1 MIFKRKIMFLVLSLV
16 LVSVLVVG
24 CSSSDGDTPPASSE
38 SEPTSETEVVG
49 LTEAFAEGPTILTS
63 IGQSA
68 DVEMIKALMDNAG
81 ISYTM
86 DKLVM
91 ADGLGDAKTLILAV
105 GGSSKG
111 LGAAG
116 IDADD
121 EISRTTDLINAAKA
135 NDVKIIA
142 MHIGGENRRGELSDK
157 FITPSLENA
166 DYIIAV
172 MEGNNDGLF
181 TKIASEKNIPI
192 DLVSSISDAIEPLK
206 GAYK

>member
-1 MIFKRKIMFLVLSLV
+1 MFLIVSLI
-16 LVSVLVVG
+16 LVSVLVVACG
-24 CSSSDGDTPPASSE
+24 SSDNNTPPASSDGATNG
-38 SEPTSETEVVG
+38 SKEVVG
-49 LTEAFAEGPTILTS
+49 LTEAFVEGPTILTS
-63 IGQSA
+63 VGQSA

-86 DKLVM
+86 DKLVK

-121 EISRTTDLINAAKA
+121 ELSRTTDLIDAAKE
-135 NDVKIIA
+135 NGVNIIA

-157 FITPSLENA
+157 FIRPSLEKA
-166 DYIIAV
+166 DYIIIV
-172 MEGNNDGLF
+172 EEGNNDGLF
-181 TKIASEKNIPI
+181 TDIASDNSIPI
-192 DLVSSISDAIEPLK
+192 DLVASISEAIEPLK
-206 GAYK
+206 NAYK

>member
-1 MIFKRKIMFLVLSLV
+1 MFLIVSLI
-16 LVSVLVVG
+16 LVSVLVVACG
-24 CSSSDGDTPPASSE
+24 SSDNNTPPASSDGATNG
-38 SEPTSETEVVG
+38 STEVVG
-49 LTEAFAEGPTILTS
+49 LTEAFVEGPTILTS
-63 IGQSA
+63 VGQSA

-86 DKLVM
+86 DKLVK

-121 EISRTTDLINAAKA
+121 ELSRTTDLIDAAKE
-135 NDVKIIA
+135 NGVNIIA

-157 FITPSLENA
+157 FIRPSLENA

-172 MEGNNDGLF
+172 EEGNNDGLF
-181 TKIASEKNIPI
+181 TDIASKNSIPM
-192 DLVSSISDAIEPLK
+192 DLVASISEAIEPLK
-206 GAYK
+206 NAYK

>member
-1 MIFKRKIMFLVLSLV
+1 MFLIVSLI
-16 LVSVLVVG
+16 LVSVLVVACG
-24 CSSSDGDTPPASSE
+24 SSDNNTPPASSDGATNG
-38 SEPTSETEVVG
+38 STEVVG
-49 LTEAFAEGPTILTS
+49 LTEAFVEGPTILTS
-63 IGQSA
+63 VGQSA

-86 DKLVM
+86 DKLVK

-121 EISRTTDLINAAKA
+121 ELSRTTDLIDAAKE
-135 NDVKIIA
+135 NGISIIA

-172 MEGNNDGLF
+172 EEGNNDGLF
-181 TKIASEKNIPI
+181 TDIASKNSIPM
-192 DLVSSISDAIEPLK
+192 DLVASISEAIEPLK
-206 GAYK
+206 NAYK

>member
-1 MIFKRKIMFLVLSLV
+1 MFLIVSLI
-16 LVSVLVVG
+16 LVSVLVVACG
-24 CSSSDGDTPPASSE
+24 SSDNNTPPASSDGATNG
-38 SEPTSETEVVG
+38 STEVVG
-49 LTEAFAEGPTILTS
+49 LTEAFVEGPTILTS
-63 IGQSA
+63 VGQSA

-86 DKLVM
+86 DKLVK

-121 EISRTTDLINAAKA
+121 ELSRTTDLIDAAKE
-135 NDVKIIA
+135 NGVNIIA

-157 FITPSLENA
+157 FIRPSLEKA
-166 DYIIAV
+166 DYIIIV
-172 MEGNNDGLF
+172 EEGNNDGLF
-181 TKIASEKNIPI
+181 TDIASDNSIPI
-192 DLVSSISDAIEPLK
+192 DLVASISEAIEPLK
-206 GAYK
+206 NAYK